1 MKFKYSIN
9 DVPPLNILILNG
21 LQWFVLLIPIIIM
34 VGKTIGVNF
43 LLDPHE
49 ETLYIQKLLFIV
61 SLSLFLQMLFG
72 HGLPVISGPATV
84 ILVGLVA
91 SKSYSLSSLYSA
103 LLIGSL
109 FICVLGCLNVT
120 KKLIAVFTKNIISVV
135 LILIAFTMLPAL
147 LKLILDP
154 IGIPVGYNL
163 IIALIILL
171 LLFFLEKILKGFW
184 KTSLILLTMLV
195 GTILYLLIFGEEVN
209 TNGLEGVSVIS
220 NYFSDFIPIFEIDI
234 GLILT
239 FIICYIA
246 LVINDIGSM
255 QSVSA
260 FIGITDNWYR
270 IKRGVL
276 ITGIT
281 NFLASLMCCI
291 GVVNFSFSP
300 GVLVI
305 TKCASKYVLL
315 FTALLLLIL
324 SFSPYFIDFI
334 NIIPHLLIG
343 AIFLYVMAS
352 QISTGLSMLYSNGQ
366 FEYNDGIV
374 VGFSV
379 MLGATI
385 ANLPPETT
393 LSLPD
398 LLRPFLG
405 NGFVMGLLFAFILEH
420 IVYRKNNLDF
430 KKYKN

>member
-9 DVPPLNILILNG
+9 DIPPLNILVLNG

-34 VGKTIGVNF
+34 VGKTIGVSF

-49 ETLYIQKLLFIV
+49 EILYIQKLLFIV

-72 HGLPVISGPATV
+72 HGLPIISGPATV

-109 FICVLGCLNVT
+109 FICFLGYLNVT

-147 LKLILDP
+147 LKLILNP
-154 IGIPVGYNL
+154 IGIPLGYNL
-163 IIALIILL
+163 MIALIILL

-184 KTSLILLTMLV
+184 KTSLILLTMIV
-195 GTILYLLIFGEEVN
+195 GTLIYLLIFGEKVN
-209 TNGLEGVSVIS
+209 TNGLKGASVIS
-220 NYFSDFIPIFEIDI
+220 NYFSNFMPMFEIDI
-234 GLILT
+234 GLIIT

-246 LVINDIGSM
+246 LLINDIGSM

-260 FIGITDNWYR
+260 FIGITDDWYR
-270 IKRGVL
+270 IKKGIL

-324 SFSPYFIDFI
+324 SFSPYFIYFI
-334 NIIPHLLIG
+334 SIIPHLLIG
-343 AIFLYVMAS
+343 SVFLYVMAS
-352 QISTGLSMLYSNGQ
+352 QISAGLSLLYSNGQ
-366 FEYNDGIV
+366 FKYSDGIV

-379 MLGATI
+379 MLGTTI
-385 ANLPPETT
+385 ANLPVETT
-393 LSLPD
+393 SSLPG

-420 IVYRKNNLDF
+420 IIYRK
-430 KKYKN
+430 K